1 MKEWYASLKNSL
13 KLLAICDCIQ
23 VCNIDMIS
31 MITNR
36 LGKIENDLL
45 RLGITAE
52 SEILSRRKVAIKV
65 LKVDK

>member
-1 MKEWYASLKNSL
+1 MKEWNTSLKNSL
-13 KLLAICDCIQ
+13 KLLAICIQ
-23 VCNIDMIS
+23 VSNIDMIS